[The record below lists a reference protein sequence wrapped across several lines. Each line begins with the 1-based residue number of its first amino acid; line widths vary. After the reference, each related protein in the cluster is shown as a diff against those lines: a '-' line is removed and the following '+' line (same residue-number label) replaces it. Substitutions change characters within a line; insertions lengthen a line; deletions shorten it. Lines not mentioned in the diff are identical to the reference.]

1 MKVPSTPRPHVAG
14 SRRMMKIKEAM
25 ESHVVK
31 LAEGASELYVPKD
44 PTQAMQA
51 WAAVEEARRLARP
64 MKVAATVVERE
75 KQVFYERPRSKV
87 KISTPLDSDAEEVES
102 SSTSDSENS
111 ESSDQLGEW
120 EQKQEDEAMQHWTLE
135 TAADTFQELL
145 NSFEFDQRVDTLE
158 ELQMGFS
165 KRVDNNE
172 KLNDEMDELEGLM
185 RQDWAQLEQEIAESR
200 VHLEQHELQMFQA
213 LQRYFRSMD
222 RYVSLPGSRQKA
234 IQELRQS
241 IRDSGS
247 QSASLDQPSDV
258 LEVVETMVEEIK
270 QLRQV
275 LELESKRHDAYE
287 HALKKL
293 SLAALVGDDNVME
306 DPVTAQVVKEIRRWE
321 IDGSLEDWVAQETA
335 SLGKNEYAARVTRV
349 KAEIEELKK
358 RLERYNARKQRKRR
372 NSLGKKTGGEAP
384 EELPTSGSAFQNL
397 SLFDD
402 SVEWNFKRELSDVR
416 KAQKKLED
424 HLAKFEGLNS
434 LIKYQEPD
442 LEESLNK
449 ILEVTTRAT
458 MMRLTRRIERLP
470 TPMTAEEQEVENFAL
485 IRQAEGEE
493 HEKEHREN
501 MKRMQSEMELMQK
514 QADDQEQKQMQVQRA
529 IRHEQRVQESLQAE
543 IDEAKAMIESIDDNV
558 SLVVARETMLQAEDM
573 RLANTEKEKEL
584 LEQTRARERA
594 EAQLGQASG
603 LFEEA
608 KALAQRMLRRRAE
621 ELESDSEPSAD
632 ELGDAEGLGDADSEH
647 PHSRASSLSST
658 SRLDSRRT
666 SENMVTGQVL
676 ERLQKS
682 QNLPQSL
689 AASGSSSG
697 PAGPAG
703 PGPGEDKGSLKR
715 RAEQSA
721 VLKARRQSMSKG
733 AAAMADILGRV
744 DREAGLGAS
753 GSTLQG
759 GDVSPQSSNTIRTS
773 KSGRR
778 HSALGA
784 FGMAAQRAAGDASGR
799 RMSGVSGQR
808 AALLAVGGF
817 MKGVNQADEGAS
829 ANSPHS
835 SKGSPSHSTSYRA
848 DQPLEP
854 ASRKDGRRTTLAN
867 MLSSAAKA
875 QARARADADEEL
887 ELGISNSMRSP
898 GGGADSEAPQPS
910 QSLRTPKSGR
920 RHSALNTFGMAAQ
933 RAVGDASGR
942 RLSAMSGQRAAL
954 LAVGGFMKASAQ
966 PTDDEA
972 AASGDSPESGKGSP
986 NRSKS
991 SRGDDQP
998 LELASRKGRRRTT
1011 LFNAL
1016 SSAAKQAKER
1026 TDAEEDLEL
1035 GVSNSI
1041 RMPGGGTDPDAPQS
1055 SQSLR
1060 MQSKPRRRQSALNA
1074 FGMAVQKAA
1083 EDSDAP
1089 QSSHSLR
1096 TSKSGRRHSTLT
1108 FGTAAQ
1114 SENTDLGRR
1123 LSGQRAALLAVT
1135 GFMRANEGPA
1145 ETQPTTSRSLRGAPG

>member
-1 MKVPSTPRPHVAG
+1 MKVPSTPRQYVAG

-25 ESHVVK
+25 DSHVVK
-31 LAEGASELYVPKD
+31 LAEGASELYVPKAD
-44 PTQAMQA
+44 PTQA

-64 MKVAATVVERE
+64 MKVAAVLEKE

-102 SSTSDSENS
+102 SSTSDSEGS

-120 EQKQEDEAMQHWTLE
+120 EQKQEDEAIQHWTLE

-145 NSFEFDQRVDTLE
+145 NSFKFDQRVDTLE

-185 RQDWAQLEQEIAESR
+185 RQDWEQLEQEIAESR

-213 LQRYFRSMD
+213 LQRYFRCMD

-234 IQELRQS
+234 LQELRQS

-275 LELESKRHDAYE
+275 LDLESKRHDAYE

-293 SLAALVGDDNVME
+293 SLAALVGDDNVMQ

-372 NSLGKKTGGEAP
+372 NSLGKKTGGEAS
-384 EELPTSGSAFQNL
+384 EELPTGGSAFQNL

-402 SVEWNFKRELSDVR
+402 SVEWNFKRELSDIR

-424 HLAKFEGLNS
+424 HLAKFEGLRS

-442 LEESLNK
+442 LEDSLNK

-470 TPMTAEEQEVENFAL
+470 KPMTAEEQEVENFAL

-493 HEKEHREN
+493 DEKEHKEN

-543 IDEAKAMIESIDDNV
+543 IEEAKAMIESIDDNV
-558 SLVVARETMLQAEDM
+558 SLVVARETMRQAEDM

-584 LEQTRARERA
+584 LEQTQARERA
-594 EAQLGQASG
+594 EAQLGQATG
-603 LFEEA
+603 LFEET
-608 KALAQRMLRRRAE
+608 KALAQRLLRRRAE

-632 ELGDAEGLGDADSEH
+632 ELGDAEGLGDADSEN

-666 SENMVTGQVL
+666 SEKLVTGQVL
-676 ERLQKS
+676 ERLQKA
-682 QNLPQSL
+682 QNFPQSL
-689 AASGSSSG
+689 AA
-697 PAGPAG
+697 AGPA
-703 PGPGEDKGSLKR
+703 EDKGSLKR
-715 RAEQSA
+715 GAEQSA
-721 VLKARRQSMSKG
+721 VMKLRRQSMSKG
-733 AAAMADILGRV
+733 AAALADILGRV

-753 GSTLQG
+753 GSPMHG
-759 GDVSPQSSNTIRTS
+759 GDASPQSSNTIRTS

-778 HSALGA
+778 HSALNA
-784 FGMAAQRAAGDASGR
+784 FGMAAQRAAGEASGR
-799 RMSGVSGQR
+799 RMSGMSGQR

-817 MKGVNQADEGAS
+817 MKGVNQADEGAE
-829 ANSPHS
+829 NSPES
-835 SKGSPSHSTSYRA
+835 GKGSPSHSKSRA
-848 DQPLEP
+848 DQLEP

-875 QARARADADEEL
+875 QARARADADEDL

-898 GGGADSEAPQPS
+898 GGGADSDAPQPS

-920 RHSALNTFGMAAQ
+920 RHSALNTLGMAAQ

-942 RLSAMSGQRAAL
+942 RMSGMSGQRAAL
-954 LAVGGFMKASAQ
+954 LAVGGFMKASAHFA
-966 PTDDEA
+966 DEEV

-986 NRSKS
+986 TRSRS
-991 SRGDDQP
+991 VRGDDQP
-998 LELASRKGRRRTT
+998 LELASRKGSRRTT

-1016 SSAAKQAKER
+1016 SSAAKAQAKER

-1041 RMPGGGTDPDAPQS
+1041 RTPGGGADPDAPQS

-1060 MQSKPRRRQSALNA
+1060 MQSKPGRRHSALNA
-1074 FGMAVQKAA
+1074 FGMAVQKAG
-1083 EDSDAP
+1083 DSEAP

-1096 TSKSGRRHSTLT
+1096 TPKGRRHSTLT
-1108 FGTAAQ
+1108 FGTTAQ
-1114 SENTDLGRR
+1114 GTAQPDNTEPGRR
-1123 LSGQRAALLAVT
+1123 LSGRTALLAVT

-1145 ETQPTTSRSLRGAPG
+1145 EPTPSPTPSRSLRGALG

>member
-1 MKVPSTPRPHVAG
+1 
-14 SRRMMKIKEAM
+14 MMKIKEAM
-25 ESHVVK
+25 DSHVVK
-31 LAEGASELYVPKD
+31 LAEGASELYVPKAD
-44 PTQAMQA
+44 STQA

-64 MKVAATVVERE
+64 MKVAATVIEKE

-102 SSTSDSENS
+102 SSTSGDSEGS

-120 EQKQEDEAMQHWTLE
+120 EQKQEDEAMEHWTLE

-145 NSFEFDQRVDTLE
+145 NSFKFDQRVDTLE

-165 KRVDNNE
+165 KRVHNNE
-172 KLNDEMDELEGLM
+172 KLNDEMDELEGRL
-185 RQDWAQLEQEIAESR
+185 RQDWEQLEQEIAESR

-213 LQRYFRSMD
+213 LQRYFRCMD
-222 RYVSLPGSRQKA
+222 QYVSVPGSRQKA
-234 IQELRQS
+234 LQELRQS
-241 IRDSGS
+241 IRDLGS

-258 LEVVETMVEEIK
+258 LEVVEKMVEEIK

-275 LELESKRHDAYE
+275 LDLESKRHDAYE

-293 SLAALVGDDNVME
+293 SLAALVGDDNVMQ

-358 RLERYNARKQRKRR
+358 RLERYNARRHRKRR
-372 NSLGKKTGGEAP
+372 NSLGKKTGGEAS

-402 SVEWNFKRELSDVR
+402 SVEWNFKRELSDIR

-470 TPMTAEEQEVENFAL
+470 KPMTAEEQEVENFAL

-493 HEKEHREN
+493 DEKEHRDN

-529 IRHEQRVQESLQAE
+529 IRHEQRVQESLQTE
-543 IDEAKAMIESIDDNV
+543 IDEAKSMIESIDDNV
-558 SLVVARETMLQAEDM
+558 SLVVARETMRQAEDA
-573 RLANTEKEKEL
+573 RLDNAEKEKEL

-594 EAQLGQASG
+594 EAQLGEAAG

-632 ELGDAEGLGDADSEH
+632 ELEEGLGDADSDN
-647 PHSRASSLSST
+647 PHSRASSLSSI
-658 SRLDSRRT
+658 SRMDSRRA
-666 SENMVTGQVL
+666 SEKLVTGQVL

-682 QNLPQSL
+682 QNFPQSL
-689 AASGSSSG
+689 AA
-697 PAGPAG
+697 AAA
-703 PGPGEDKGSLKR
+703 EDKGSMKR
-715 RAEQSA
+715 GAEQSA
-721 VLKARRQSMSKG
+721 VMKARRQSMSKG

-744 DREAGLGAS
+744 DRETGPGAS

-759 GDVSPQSSNTIRTS
+759 GDASPQSSNTLRTS

-778 HSALGA
+778 HSALSA
-784 FGMAAQRAAGDASGR
+784 FGMAAQRAVGDASGR
-799 RMSGVSGQR
+799 RMSGMFGQR

-817 MKGVNQADEGAS
+817 MKGVHQTDEGAE
-829 ANSPHS
+829 NSPQS
-835 SKGSPSHSTSYRA
+835 GKGSPSHSKSRA

-875 QARARADADEEL
+875 QARARADADDL
-887 ELGISNSMRSP
+887 ELGISNSIRSP
-898 GGGADSEAPQPS
+898 GGGTDSDTLQSS

-920 RHSALNTFGMAAQ
+920 RHSALNTLGMAAQ
-933 RAVGDASGR
+933 KAAGDAASGR
-942 RLSAMSGQRAAL
+942 RMSGMSGQRAAL
-954 LAVGGFMKASAQ
+954 LAVGGFMKASAHH
-966 PTDDEA
+966 TDEEA
-972 AASGDSPESGKGSP
+972 AASGDSPESGNGSP
-986 NRSKS
+986 NRAKS
-991 SRGDDQP
+991 FRSDDHDQP

-1016 SSAAKQAKER
+1016 SSAAKAQAKER
-1026 TDAEEDLEL
+1026 ADAEDDLEL

-1041 RMPGGGTDPDAPQS
+1041 RTPGGGADPDAPQS

-1060 MQSKPRRRQSALNA
+1060 MQSKPGRRHSALNA
-1074 FGMAVQKAA
+1074 FGMAVQNAA
-1083 EDSDAP
+1083 GDSDAP
-1089 QSSHSLR
+1089 RSSPSLR
-1096 TSKSGRRHSTLT
+1096 TPKSGRRHSTLS
-1108 FGTAAQ
+1108 FGAAVQAAQAAQ
-1114 SENTDLGRR
+1114 SDNTELGRR
-1123 LSGQRAALLAVT
+1123 LSGQRTALLAVT
-1135 GFMRANEGPA
+1135 GFMRASESPA
-1145 ETQPTTSRSLRGAPG
+1145 ESPAPSRSLRALGHSEQR

>member
-1 MKVPSTPRPHVAG
+1 
-14 SRRMMKIKEAM
+14 
-25 ESHVVK
+25 
-31 LAEGASELYVPKD
+31 
-44 PTQAMQA
+44 
-51 WAAVEEARRLARP
+51 
-64 MKVAATVVERE
+64 
-75 KQVFYERPRSKV
+75 
-87 KISTPLDSDAEEVES
+87 
-102 SSTSDSENS
+102 
-111 ESSDQLGEW
+111 
-120 EQKQEDEAMQHWTLE
+120 
-135 TAADTFQELL
+135 
-145 NSFEFDQRVDTLE
+145 
-158 ELQMGFS
+158 MGFS
-165 KRVDNNE
+165 KRVHNNE
-172 KLNDEMDELEGLM
+172 KLNDEMDELEGRM
-185 RQDWAQLEQEIAESR
+185 RQDWEQLEQEIAESR

-213 LQRYFRSMD
+213 LQRYFRCMD
-222 RYVSLPGSRQKA
+222 QYVSVPGSRQKA
-234 IQELRQS
+234 LQEPELRQS
-241 IRDSGS
+241 IRDLGS

-275 LELESKRHDAYE
+275 LDLESKRHDAYE

-293 SLAALVGDDNVME
+293 SLAALVGDDNVMQ

-372 NSLGKKTGGEAP
+372 NSHGKKTGGEAA

-402 SVEWNFKRELSDVR
+402 SVEWNFKRELSDIR

-470 TPMTAEEQEVENFAL
+470 KPMTAEEQEVENFAI

-493 HEKEHREN
+493 DEKEHRDN

-529 IRHEQRVQESLQAE
+529 IRHEQRVQESLQTE
-543 IDEAKAMIESIDDNV
+543 IDEAKSMIESIDDNV
-558 SLVVARETMLQAEDM
+558 SLVVARETMRQAEDA
-573 RLANTEKEKEL
+573 RLANAVARRAREKEKEL
-584 LEQTRARERA
+584 LEQTQARERA
-594 EAQLGQASG
+594 EAQLGQATS

-632 ELGDAEGLGDADSEH
+632 ELGDAEG
-647 PHSRASSLSST
+647 
-658 SRLDSRRT
+658 T
-666 SENMVTGQVL
+666 SEKLVTGQVL

-682 QNLPQSL
+682 QNFPQSL
-689 AASGSSSG
+689 AAAA
-697 PAGPAG
+697 PA
-703 PGPGEDKGSLKR
+703 EDKGSMKR
-715 RAEQSA
+715 GAEQSA
-721 VLKARRQSMSKG
+721 VMKARRQSMSKG
-733 AAAMADILGRV
+733 AAAMADILGRF
-744 DREAGLGAS
+744 DRETGPGAS

-759 GDVSPQSSNTIRTS
+759 GDASPQSSNTLRTS

-778 HSALGA
+778 HSALSA
-784 FGMAAQRAAGDASGR
+784 FGMAAQRAVGDASGR
-799 RMSGVSGQR
+799 RMSGMSGQR

-817 MKGVNQADEGAS
+817 MQGVHQKEGAE
-829 ANSPHS
+829 NSPS
-835 SKGSPSHSTSYRA
+835 ESGKGSPSHSKSRA

-854 ASRKDGRRTTLAN
+854 ALRKDGRRTTLAN

-875 QARARADADEEL
+875 QARARADADDDL
-887 ELGISNSMRSP
+887 ELGISNSIRSP
-898 GGGADSEAPQPS
+898 GGGADSDTLQSS

-920 RHSALNTFGMAAQ
+920 RHSALNTLGMAAQ
-933 RAVGDASGR
+933 NAAGDAGSGR
-942 RLSAMSGQRAAL
+942 RVSGVSGQRAAL
-954 LAVGGFMKASAQ
+954 LAVGGFMKASAHH
-966 PTDDEA
+966 TDEEA
-972 AASGDSPESGKGSP
+972 VASGDSPESGNASP

-991 SRGDDQP
+991 FRGDDQP

-1016 SSAAKQAKER
+1016 SSAAKAHAKER
-1026 TDAEEDLEL
+1026 ADAEDDLEL

-1041 RMPGGGTDPDAPQS
+1041 RTPGGGTDPDAPQS

-1060 MQSKPRRRQSALNA
+1060 MQSKPGRRHSALNA

-1083 EDSDAP
+1083 GDSDAP

-1096 TSKSGRRHSTLT
+1096 TPKSGRRHSTLT
-1108 FGTAAQ
+1108 FGAAVQAAQAAQ
-1114 SENTDLGRR
+1114 SDNTQLGRR
-1123 LSGQRAALLAVT
+1123 LSGQRTALLAVT
-1135 GFMRANEGPA
+1135 GFMRASESPA
-1145 ETQPTTSRSLRGAPG
+1145 ESPAPSRSLRALGHSER

>member
-1 MKVPSTPRPHVAG
+1 
-14 SRRMMKIKEAM
+14 MMKIKEAM

-213 LQRYFRSMD
+213 LQRYSMD

-584 LEQTRARERA
+584 LEDR
-594 EAQLGQASG
+594 
-603 LFEEA
+603 
-608 KALAQRMLRRRAE
+608 
-621 ELESDSEPSAD
+621 
-632 ELGDAEGLGDADSEH
+632 
-647 PHSRASSLSST
+647 
-658 SRLDSRRT
+658 
-666 SENMVTGQVL
+666 
-676 ERLQKS
+676 KS
-682 QNLPQSL
+682 
-689 AASGSSSG
+689 
-697 PAGPAG
+697 
-703 PGPGEDKGSLKR
+703 
-715 RAEQSA
+715 
-721 VLKARRQSMSKG
+721 V
-733 AAAMADILGRV
+733 V
-744 DREAGLGAS
+744 
-753 GSTLQG
+753 
-759 GDVSPQSSNTIRTS
+759 
-773 KSGRR
+773 
-778 HSALGA
+778 
-784 FGMAAQRAAGDASGR
+784 
-799 RMSGVSGQR
+799 
-808 AALLAVGGF
+808 
-817 MKGVNQADEGAS
+817 
-829 ANSPHS
+829 
-835 SKGSPSHSTSYRA
+835 
-848 DQPLEP
+848 
-854 ASRKDGRRTTLAN
+854 
-867 MLSSAAKA
+867 
-875 QARARADADEEL
+875 
-887 ELGISNSMRSP
+887 
-898 GGGADSEAPQPS
+898 
-910 QSLRTPKSGR
+910 
-920 RHSALNTFGMAAQ
+920 
-933 RAVGDASGR
+933 
-942 RLSAMSGQRAAL
+942 
-954 LAVGGFMKASAQ
+954 
-966 PTDDEA
+966 
-972 AASGDSPESGKGSP
+972 
-986 NRSKS
+986 
-991 SRGDDQP
+991 
-998 LELASRKGRRRTT
+998 
-1011 LFNAL
+1011 
-1016 SSAAKQAKER
+1016 
-1026 TDAEEDLEL
+1026 
-1035 GVSNSI
+1035 
-1041 RMPGGGTDPDAPQS
+1041 
-1055 SQSLR
+1055 
-1060 MQSKPRRRQSALNA
+1060 
-1074 FGMAVQKAA
+1074 
-1083 EDSDAP
+1083 
-1089 QSSHSLR
+1089 
-1096 TSKSGRRHSTLT
+1096 
-1108 FGTAAQ
+1108 
-1114 SENTDLGRR
+1114 
-1123 LSGQRAALLAVT
+1123 
-1135 GFMRANEGPA
+1135 
-1145 ETQPTTSRSLRGAPG
+1145 

>member
-1 MKVPSTPRPHVAG
+1 
-14 SRRMMKIKEAM
+14 
-25 ESHVVK
+25 
-31 LAEGASELYVPKD
+31 
-44 PTQAMQA
+44 
-51 WAAVEEARRLARP
+51 
-64 MKVAATVVERE
+64 
-75 KQVFYERPRSKV
+75 
-87 KISTPLDSDAEEVES
+87 
-102 SSTSDSENS
+102 
-111 ESSDQLGEW
+111 
-120 EQKQEDEAMQHWTLE
+120 
-135 TAADTFQELL
+135 
-145 NSFEFDQRVDTLE
+145 
-158 ELQMGFS
+158 
-165 KRVDNNE
+165 
-172 KLNDEMDELEGLM
+172 
-185 RQDWAQLEQEIAESR
+185 
-200 VHLEQHELQMFQA
+200 
-213 LQRYFRSMD
+213 
-222 RYVSLPGSRQKA
+222 
-234 IQELRQS
+234 
-241 IRDSGS
+241 
-247 QSASLDQPSDV
+247 
-258 LEVVETMVEEIK
+258 
-270 QLRQV
+270 
-275 LELESKRHDAYE
+275 
-287 HALKKL
+287 
-293 SLAALVGDDNVME
+293 
-306 DPVTAQVVKEIRRWE
+306 
-321 IDGSLEDWVAQETA
+321 
-335 SLGKNEYAARVTRV
+335 
-349 KAEIEELKK
+349 
-358 RLERYNARKQRKRR
+358 
-372 NSLGKKTGGEAP
+372 
-384 EELPTSGSAFQNL
+384 
-397 SLFDD
+397 
-402 SVEWNFKRELSDVR
+402 
-416 KAQKKLED
+416 
-424 HLAKFEGLNS
+424 
-434 LIKYQEPD
+434 
-442 LEESLNK
+442 
-449 ILEVTTRAT
+449 
-458 MMRLTRRIERLP
+458 
-470 TPMTAEEQEVENFAL
+470 
-485 IRQAEGEE
+485 
-493 HEKEHREN
+493 
-501 MKRMQSEMELMQK
+501 
-514 QADDQEQKQMQVQRA
+514 
-529 IRHEQRVQESLQAE
+529 
-543 IDEAKAMIESIDDNV
+543 
-558 SLVVARETMLQAEDM
+558 
-573 RLANTEKEKEL
+573 
-584 LEQTRARERA
+584 
-594 EAQLGQASG
+594 
-603 LFEEA
+603 
-608 KALAQRMLRRRAE
+608 
-621 ELESDSEPSAD
+621 
-632 ELGDAEGLGDADSEH
+632 
-647 PHSRASSLSST
+647 
-658 SRLDSRRT
+658 
-666 SENMVTGQVL
+666 MVTGQVL

-689 AASGSSSG
+689 AASGPAGSSS
-697 PAGPAG
+697 GPAG

-715 RAEQSA
+715 GAEQSA
-721 VLKARRQSMSKG
+721 VMKARRQSMSKG

-910 QSLRTPKSGR
+910 QSLRTPKSDR

-1016 SSAAKQAKER
+1016 SSAAKAQAKER

-1096 TSKSGRRHSTLT
+1096 TPKSGRRHSTLT

-1114 SENTDLGRR
+1114 SENTELGRR